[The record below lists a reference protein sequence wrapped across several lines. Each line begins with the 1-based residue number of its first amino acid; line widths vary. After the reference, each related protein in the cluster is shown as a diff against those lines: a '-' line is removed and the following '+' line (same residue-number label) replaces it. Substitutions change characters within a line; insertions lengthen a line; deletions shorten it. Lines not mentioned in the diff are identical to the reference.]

1 MNFSKNKNPE
11 PWKICLQKRHNS
23 YSFACRKIYIP
34 RRCINE
40 KNNVANEGYES
51 SELLWFGRGERLPLS
66 LLPSKFEN
74 TQAAPL

>member
-1 MNFSKNKNPE
+1 M
-11 PWKICLQKRHNS
+11 
-23 YSFACRKIYIP
+23 IYIP

-40 KNNVANEGYES
+40 KNNVSNEGYEN